1 MATVSP
7 QNVKMAEVRKEEYSS
22 VSGTS
27 YPDEKQVGV
36 ITSQPVESSGI
47 ENYVV
52 NLDAAQVGGIYLF
65 FFFFLHFLLF
75 IILSLYLVLIM
86 LTKVIV

>member
-65 FFFFLHFLLF
+65 FIYFFTFFTF
-75 IILSLYLVLIM
+75 YNFVLVLGIDNAD
-86 LTKVIV
+86 

>member
-7 QNVKMAEVRKEEYSS
+7 QNVKMAEVRKEEYHA

-52 NLDAAQVGGIYLF
+52 NLDAAQVAGISLF
-65 FFFFLHFLLF
+65 YFFEL
-75 IILSLYLVLIM
+75 
-86 LTKVIV
+86 

>member
-65 FFFFLHFLLF
+65 IFFFFTFF
-75 IILSLYLVLIM
+75 TFYNFVLVLGIDNAD
-86 LTKVIV
+86 

>member
-7 QNVKMAEVRKEEYSS
+7 KNVKMAEVRKEEYSS

-27 YPDEKQVGV
+27 YPDEKQAGV

-52 NLDAAQVGGIYLF
+52 NLDAAQVGGIFYIF
-65 FFFFLHFLLF
+65 FCLQFLHF
-75 IILSLYLVLIM
+75 ILLVLVLQSGISA
-86 LTKVIV
+86 

>member
-1 MATVSP
+1 
-7 QNVKMAEVRKEEYSS
+7 MAEVKKEEYHS

-52 NLDAAQVGGIYLF
+52 NLDAAQVAGISVILNFVLF
-65 FFFFLHFLLF
+65 WLGSGHW
-75 IILSLYLVLIM
+75 
-86 LTKVIV
+86 

>member
-65 FFFFLHFLLF
+65 FFLHFLLF